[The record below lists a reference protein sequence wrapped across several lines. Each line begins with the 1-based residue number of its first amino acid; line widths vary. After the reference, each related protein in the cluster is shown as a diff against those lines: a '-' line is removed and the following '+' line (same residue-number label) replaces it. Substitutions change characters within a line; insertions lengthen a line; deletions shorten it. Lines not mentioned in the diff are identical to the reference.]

1 MIVAEVMGKSAVE
14 DYADAQKKGDSEGDS
29 ESESEGEDTDDVAL
43 AELGSKY
50 MERLGG
56 ALASKDWPE
65 AYKAFC
71 RLCELH
77 EYEEDQ
83 ERGY

>member
-1 MIVAEVMGKSAVE
+1 MIVAELMGKSPVE
-14 DYADAQKKGDSEGDS
+14 KYADAEKKGGSEK
-29 ESESEGEDTDDVAL
+29 ESESDADDSDL
-43 AELGSKY
+43 AELGAKY

-56 ALASKDWPE
+56 AMEGKDWPE

-77 EYEEDQ
+77 GYEEKQ

>member
-1 MIVAEVMGKSAVE
+1 MIVAELMGKSPVE
-14 DYADAQKKGDSEGDS
+14 KYADGEKEKKSSPDNESDADDSD
-29 ESESEGEDTDDVAL
+29 L

-56 ALASKDWPE
+56 AIEGKDWSE

-77 EYEEDQ
+77 GYEEKQ